1 MVFDRLS
8 SLGFLWMA
16 IIFGF
21 PAATSL
27 PLGFIAEVVTSKN
40 AITGTF
46 APNPRN
52 NQQPMLMLVHKSG
65 VVSVL
70 ENPDDS
76 PDTIDILDIGD
87 QMCTDTERGLQS
99 LAIHP
104 QFGVDNH
111 SVYLYYTKFKRGC
124 LADDSENGPWN
135 VVERVEMDPVTLL
148 LNFGA
153 GQEIW

>member
-1 MVFDRLS
+1 MTIAGLHAV
-8 SLGFLWMA
+8 
-16 IIFGF
+16 
-21 PAATSL
+21 TSL

-52 NQQPMLMLVHKSG
+52 IQRPMLMLVHKSG

-70 ENPDDS
+70 EDPDNS
-76 PDTIDILDIGD
+76 PETIDILDIGD
-87 QMCTDTERGLQS
+87 QMCTETERGLQS

-104 QFGVDNH
+104 QFGVDNYFI
-111 SVYLYYTKFKRGC
+111 YLYYTKFKRGC

-135 VVERVEMDPVTLL
+135 VVARVEMDPVTLL
-148 LNFGA
+148 LNFA
-153 GQEIW
+153 TRQEIWRYVRRSGDDNNP